1 MNTCIDTCP
10 NGYYP
15 SDSDWKCYGNKFR
28 NFNTLIFYIIYES
41 KHAMQPVPL
50 AQQQVPAAALV
61 VVEHIS
67 LQRIPV
73 LIHVQTGIMES
84 LQIGNAMARNY
95 KLTNF

>member
-73 LIHVQTGIMES
+73 SIHVQMDSMVI
-84 LQIGNAMARNY
+84 LQIGNVIVRNC
-95 KLTNF
+95 KLAKF